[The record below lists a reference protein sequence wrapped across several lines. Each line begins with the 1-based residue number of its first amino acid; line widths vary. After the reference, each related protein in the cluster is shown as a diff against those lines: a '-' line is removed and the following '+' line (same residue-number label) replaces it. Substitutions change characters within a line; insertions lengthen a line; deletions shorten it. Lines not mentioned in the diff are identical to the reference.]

1 MFKRV
6 NLKILTI
13 VVFLVLLSFLVLRKC
28 HPLAR
33 SDVVK
38 IVETWMGAS
47 KIIGSEAVIKS
58 INFDGKWWIVEITDR
73 GCLILLTV
81 GDCGDIDVGG
91 VSSECRL
98 RSPL

>member
-1 MFKRV
+1 MFKKT
-6 NLKILTI
+6 NLKILI
-13 VVFLVLLSFLVLRKC
+13 VVFFLIFLVFLVLKECR
-28 HPLAR
+28 PLAKG
-33 SDVVK
+33 DVVEVVK
-38 IVETWMGAS
+38 MWMVANKS
-47 KIIGSEAVIKS
+47 IGSEAIIKS
-58 INFDGKWWIVEITDR
+58 INFDGKWWIVEIADR